1 MLRLSSRPCH
11 LTDTDTHPN
20 TQHTGFVHQD
30 DIFIPTETVK
40 EHLTFHAMLRC
51 DPCIRTEARLRRVDR
66 LLKAVNLEHVAH
78 SMLGG
83 PGSFIRGLSGGE
95 RRRVSFAT
103 ELLSDPVII
112 FADEFTTGTFMR
124 WFSARGGYLQASCWC
139 WGVVGEAAAVP
150 PHRSISHVPM
160 LIHTTHH
167 KPTTNPRTGLDAA
180 MAKAVCRSLRNIAH
194 SGRLVIGTIHQP
206 SSDVFGEWRN
216 PDRHRMRNP
225 PAH

>member
-51 DPCIRTEARLRRVDR
+51 DPCIRIEARLRRVDR

-124 WFSARGGYLQASCWC
+124 WFPARGGLPT
-139 WGVVGEAAAVP
+139 GVVLVLGCGRRGRRRAAAP
-150 PHRSISHVPM
+150 LDLARPHAY
-160 LIHTTHH
+160 THDTPQTNNE
-167 KPTTNPRTGLDAA
+167 PTHRARRRHGQ
-180 MAKAVCRSLRNIAH
+180 
-194 SGRLVIGTIHQP
+194 GRLPLPPQHRALGAA
-206 SSDVFGEWRN
+206 
-216 PDRHRMRNP
+216 RHRDDP
-225 PAH
+225 PALL